1 MDKKYF
7 INDFMNWKDHRIQ
20 LNGKDLLNLDPATDS
35 INRTKAVYQQLG
47 ISYPKFF
54 KMDILS
60 KAAFLATEILW
71 SNIDHPESFNKEK
84 TATVLTTCDG
94 CIAVDKNYEESR
106 KSFPSPALFVYTL
119 PNIML
124 GEICI
129 RNGFKGEQLCNIAEE
144 EQADFI
150 AFYVQDLLSNRDT
163 EACLC
168 GFVNATSQHIIVHLR
183 WVSTQESSSS
193 LPFHSGSIKA
203 TSLIS
208 P

>member
-7 INDFMNWKDHRIQ
+7 INGFMNWEDHRIQ
-20 LNGKDLLNLDPATDS
+20 LNGKDLFNLNPDADS
-35 INRTKAVYQQLG
+35 FDQAKAVYQQLG

-60 KAAFLATEILW
+60 KVAFLSAEILW
-71 SNIDHPESFNKEK
+71 KHPEHPESFNKEK

-94 CIAVDKNYEESR
+94 CITVDKSYEESR

-150 AFYVQDLLSNRDT
+150 AFYVQDLLSKRDT

-168 GFVNATSQHIIVHLR
+168 GFVNATPQHITAHLR
-183 WVSTQESSSS
+183 WVSAQENSLS
-193 LPFHSGSIKA
+193 LPFHSDSIKT